1 MSDCRACD
9 ILACENCEAVEF
21 ALGSKTTEYLHFSS
35 LDEFEKDVE
44 EFTRNLVN
52 HPHFCYRTRKVDSI
66 FYAARGSLQKKRKYK
81 PKWKRIETTWDVLQ
95 APAEYPS
102 GENVQ
107 LAISL
112 GGE

>member
-9 ILACENCEAVEF
+9 ILVCENYEAVEF
-21 ALGSKTTEYLHFSS
+21 ALGSKTTGYLHFSS
-35 LDEFEKDVE
+35 FNEFEKDVK

-52 HPHFCYRTRKVDSI
+52 HPHFCYRTRKVDLI
-66 FYAARGSLQKKRKYK
+66 FYAAHGSLQRKRQGK
-81 PKWKRIETTWDVLQ
+81 PKWQRIKTTCDVLQ
-95 APAEYPS
+95 AAAEYPS

-112 GGE
+112 GAE